1 MTTVRENLKVTPKYR
16 EISHLLRRA
25 GFGATPG
32 EMDRYIEMD
41 YSEVVDELLNA
52 PGTSTM
58 PDDVI
63 FRMFPEYHASLG
75 VDACANWAYRMVSTD
90 SPLEEKITLF
100 WHGIFATGNDKL
112 NNPLVLLNQIDT
124 FRRNGMGRFDDIL
137 LDLSRDPAM
146 LIWLDNQTNHKDSI
160 NENYGREIL
169 ELFSMGVGNYTE
181 DDIKE
186 CARAFTGWS
195 VKNAEYMALMGQ
207 KDSIWPYSRISW
219 HYEYRQNDHD
229 DTEKTFLGEKGKF
242 DGEDIIEIICR
253 QESTAR
259 FISRHLYNFFVEDEV
274 QVPSWQ
280 DVPPKNPKAIGILTD
295 AYFEHGHD
303 LKKVLKVLFESD
315 FFKESE
321 YKKVKGPAEM
331 VISVLRLS
339 GGFEEPTLSMI
350 QAVEEAGYMGQLL
363 FYPPSVEGWHTGQ
376 EWITSGS
383 VLDRVNF
390 SSARLTDLSSPGI
403 RDILNRIG
411 NRCGTNAKPEYVI
424 QNFLELMGIIEIS
437 DATFDLLME
446 VCDAKDSTVDTT
458 AVSFDVTA
466 SNILRVIGASKEFHL
481 V

>member
-331 VISVLRLS
+331 VINVLRLS
-339 GGFEEPTLSMI
+339 GGFPEPTLSMI

>member
-63 FRMFPEYHASLG
+63 FRLFPEYYASLG

-90 SPLEEKITLF
+90 SPLEEKITIF
-100 WHGIFATGNDKL
+100 WHGLFATGNDKL

-331 VISVLRLS
+331 VINVLRLS

-411 NRCGTNAKPEYVI
+411 YRCGTNAKPEYVI

>member
-75 VDACANWAYRMVSTD
+75 GDACANWAYRMVSTD

-331 VISVLRLS
+331 VINVLRLS

>member
-295 AYFEHGHD
+295 AYFEHGYD

-331 VISVLRLS
+331 VINVLRLS

>member
-1 MTTVRENLKVTPKYR
+1 
-16 EISHLLRRA
+16 
-25 GFGATPG
+25 
-32 EMDRYIEMD
+32 
-41 YSEVVDELLNA
+41 
-52 PGTSTM
+52 
-58 PDDVI
+58 
-63 FRMFPEYHASLG
+63 
-75 VDACANWAYRMVSTD
+75 
-90 SPLEEKITLF
+90 
-100 WHGIFATGNDKL
+100 
-112 NNPLVLLNQIDT
+112 
-124 FRRNGMGRFDDIL
+124 
-137 LDLSRDPAM
+137 
-146 LIWLDNQTNHKDSI
+146 
-160 NENYGREIL
+160 
-169 ELFSMGVGNYTE
+169 
-181 DDIKE
+181 
-186 CARAFTGWS
+186 
-195 VKNAEYMALMGQ
+195 
-207 KDSIWPYSRISW
+207 
-219 HYEYRQNDHD
+219 
-229 DTEKTFLGEKGKF
+229 
-242 DGEDIIEIICR
+242 
-253 QESTAR
+253 
-259 FISRHLYNFFVEDEV
+259 
-274 QVPSWQ
+274 
-280 DVPPKNPKAIGILTD
+280 
-295 AYFEHGHD
+295 
-303 LKKVLKVLFESD
+303 
-315 FFKESE
+315 
-321 YKKVKGPAEM
+321 M

>member
-63 FRMFPEYHASLG
+63 FRMFPEYYASLG

-331 VISVLRLS
+331 VINVLRLS

-363 FYPPSVEGWHTGQ
+363 FYPPSVEGWHTGR

>member
-195 VKNAEYMALMGQ
+195 VKNAEYMALLGQ
-207 KDSIWPYSRISW
+207 KASIWPYSRISW

-331 VISVLRLS
+331 VINVLRLS

>member
-1 MTTVRENLKVTPKYR
+1 
-16 EISHLLRRA
+16 
-25 GFGATPG
+25 
-32 EMDRYIEMD
+32 
-41 YSEVVDELLNA
+41 
-52 PGTSTM
+52 
-58 PDDVI
+58 
-63 FRMFPEYHASLG
+63 
-75 VDACANWAYRMVSTD
+75 MVSTD

-280 DVPPKNPKAIGILTD
+280 DVPPKNPKAIGILT
-295 AYFEHGHD
+295 
-303 LKKVLKVLFESD
+303 
-315 FFKESE
+315 
-321 YKKVKGPAEM
+321 
-331 VISVLRLS
+331 LS
-339 GGFEEPTLSMI
+339 LI
-350 QAVEEAGYMGQLL
+350 
-363 FYPPSVEGWHTGQ
+363 H
-376 EWITSGS
+376 I
-383 VLDRVNF
+383 
-390 SSARLTDLSSPGI
+390 
-403 RDILNRIG
+403 
-411 NRCGTNAKPEYVI
+411 
-424 QNFLELMGIIEIS
+424 
-437 DATFDLLME
+437 
-446 VCDAKDSTVDTT
+446 
-458 AVSFDVTA
+458 
-466 SNILRVIGASKEFHL
+466 
-481 V
+481 

>member
-331 VISVLRLS
+331 VINVLRLA

-466 SNILRVIGASKEFHL
+466 SNILRVIGASKQFHL

>member
-331 VISVLRLS
+331 VINVLRLS
-339 GGFEEPTLSMI
+339 GGVEEPTLSMI

>member
-1 MTTVRENLKVTPKYR
+1 MTIARRNVQVNTKYR

-32 EMDRYIEMD
+32 EMDRYMGMD
-41 YSEVVDELLNA
+41 YSEVVDELLNV
-52 PGTSTM
+52 PGTSAM
-58 PDDVI
+58 PNDVI

-90 SPLEEKITLF
+90 NPLEEKIALF

-124 FRRNGMGRFDDIL
+124 FRRNGMSRFDDIL

-219 HYEYRQNDHD
+219 HYEYCQNDHD
-229 DTEKTFLGEKGKF
+229 DSEKTFLGEMGKF
-242 DGEDIIEIICR
+242 GGEDIIEIICR
-253 QESTAR
+253 QESTAK

-280 DVPPKNPKAIGILTD
+280 DVPPKNPEAISTLME

-303 LKKVLKVLFESD
+303 LNKVLKVLFESD

-331 VISVLRLS
+331 VINVLRLS
-339 GGFEEPTLSMI
+339 GGFEEPSLSMI
-350 QAVEEAGYMGQLL
+350 QAVDEAGFMGQLL

-403 RDILNRIG
+403 RDIVNRVR
-411 NRCGTNAKPEYVI
+411 NRCGAETSPDYVI
-424 QNFLELMGIIEIS
+424 QVFLELLGIIEIS
-437 DATFDLLME
+437 DMTFDLLLE
-446 VCDAKDSTVDTT
+446 VCGGENFVIDVTT
-458 AVSFDVTA
+458 GSFDVMA
-466 SNILRVIGASKEFHL
+466 SNLLRVIGSSKEFHL

>member
-58 PDDVI
+58 QDDVI

-331 VISVLRLS
+331 VINVLRLS

>member
-160 NENYGREIL
+160 IENYGREIL

-331 VISVLRLS
+331 VINVLRLS

>member
-321 YKKVKGPAEM
+321 YKKVKGPAAM
-331 VISVLRLS
+331 VINVLRLS

-466 SNILRVIGASKEFHL
+466 SNILRIIGASKEFHL

>member
-207 KDSIWPYSRISW
+207 KDSIWHYSRISW

-280 DVPPKNPKAIGILTD
+280 DVPPKNPKAISILTD

-331 VISVLRLS
+331 VINVLRLS

-363 FYPPSVEGWHTGQ
+363 FYPPSVEGWHTGR

-403 RDILNRIG
+403 RDILNRIV

>member
-315 FFKESE
+315 FFNESE

-331 VISVLRLS
+331 VINVLRLS

>member
-274 QVPSWQ
+274 RVPSWQ

-315 FFKESE
+315 FFNESE

-331 VISVLRLS
+331 VINVLRLS

-350 QAVEEAGYMGQLL
+350 QAVEEAGYMGQLP

>member
-321 YKKVKGPAEM
+321 YRKVKGPEEM
-331 VISVLRLS
+331 VINVLRLS